1 MTGIEDKLICL
12 NLNNV
17 WQPIG
22 CKTVRQAISDL
33 VGGEYLAIDIQYEKI
48 GDSYAFSSPRNL
60 DPVSW
65 EEWIKLPV
73 REFDFSISSK
83 TLCVRVPT
91 VLIAKNY
98 SKIPIRRVSLNQ
110 NNVRIRDKN
119 TCQYT
124 GRVLRPEDGNIDH
137 IIPKAKGGGE
147 SWDNL
152 VYCDKNINAKKGNKL
167 NHEIGL
173 KLLREAKE
181 PAPIMSSSLFI
192 EHRHVDWKHFFIK

>member
-48 GDSYAFSSPRNL
+48 GDSYVFSSPRNL

-65 EEWIKLPV
+65 EQWIKLPV

-110 NNVRIRDKN
+110 NNIRIRDKN

-137 IIPKAKGGGE
+137 VIPKAKGGGE

-181 PAPIMSSSLFI
+181 PAPIMSSSFFI